1 MTARINSAFSFT
13 TGVYFSNEF
22 LMNNYEIDV
31 DFNVESEIIR
41 EQNIALERI
50 KYFLNFCLQNSIFIC
65 EDETETI
72 QKYLDAD
79 LKVCTLPE
87 EPYDQ
92 IISIMLISKLNA
104 INEGRLIVTDI
115 TITSTMSDGVWCKHS
130 IEENLGPF
138 TKSGWWNDASIRLTS
153 ATKQNKSKKVVK
165 LIKNNITW
173 EDLYLGWEEAPLNI
187 TNGPSNG
194 PSNEVMFANFDN
206 KTDK

>member
-1 MTARINSAFSFT
+1 MTARISSSFSFN

-22 LMNNYEIDV
+22 LLNIYDIEV
-31 DFNVESEIIR
+31 DFNVETEIIR

-50 KYFLNFCLQNSIFIC
+50 KYFLHLCLQNSIFIC
-65 EDETETI
+65 EDETEAI

-92 IISIMLISKLNA
+92 IIGIMLISKLNS

-115 TITSTMSDGVWCKHS
+115 NITSSMSDGVWCKHS
-130 IEENLGPF
+130 IEENIGPF
-138 TKSGWWNDASIRLTS
+138 AKAGWWKDASVRTNSLT
-153 ATKQNKSKKVVK
+153 AKNRSKKVVK
-165 LIKNNITW
+165 LVKNNVTW
-173 EDLYLGWEEAPLNI
+173 EDLYLGWEEQVAINI
-187 TNGPSNG
+187 TG

-206 KTDK
+206 KTDKL

>member
-1 MTARINSAFSFT
+1 MTARINSAFAFT

-22 LMNNYEIDV
+22 ILNNYEIDV

-50 KYFLNFCLQNSIFIC
+50 KYFLNFCLQNSILIC

-92 IISIMLISKLNA
+92 IIGIMLISKLNA
-104 INEGRLIVTDI
+104 INEGRLVVTDI
-115 TITSTMSDGVWCKHS
+115 TISSTMSDGVWCKHS

-138 TKSGWWNDASIRLTS
+138 AKAGWWNDSSIRLTS

-165 LIKNNITW
+165 LIKNNVTW

-187 TNGPSNG
+187 TTG

>member
-1 MTARINSAFSFT
+1 MTARISSSFT
-13 TGVYFSNEF
+13 FTSGVYFSNEF
-22 LMNNYEIDV
+22 VLNNYDIEV

-50 KYFLNFCLQNSIFIC
+50 KYFLHLCLQNSIFIC

-79 LKVCTLPE
+79 LKLCTLPE

-92 IISIMLISKLNA
+92 IIGIMLISKLNA
-104 INEGRLIVTDI
+104 INEGRLVVTDI
-115 TITSTMSDGVWCKHS
+115 NITSSMSDGVWCKHS

-138 TKSGWWNDASIRLTS
+138 AKAGWWKDASVKTNSLT
-153 ATKQNKSKKVVK
+153 AKNRSKKVVK
-165 LIKNNITW
+165 LVKNNVTW
-173 EDLYLGWEEAPLNI
+173 EDLYLGWGEQVPINI
-187 TNGPSNG
+187 AG

-206 KTDK
+206 KTDKS

>member
-1 MTARINSAFSFT
+1 MTARISSSFT
-13 TGVYFSNEF
+13 FTSGVYFSNEF
-22 LMNNYEIDV
+22 VLNNYDIEV

-50 KYFLNFCLQNSIFIC
+50 KYFLHLCLQNSIFIC

-79 LKVCTLPE
+79 LKLCTLPE

-92 IISIMLISKLNA
+92 IIGIMLISKLNA
-104 INEGRLIVTDI
+104 INEGRLVVTDI
-115 TITSTMSDGVWCKHS
+115 NITSSMSDGVWCKHS

-138 TKSGWWNDASIRLTS
+138 ARAGWWKDASVKTNSLT
-153 ATKQNKSKKVVK
+153 AKNRSKKVVK
-165 LIKNNITW
+165 LVKNNVTW
-173 EDLYLGWEEAPLNI
+173 EDLYLGWEEQVPINI
-187 TNGPSNG
+187 TG

-206 KTDK
+206 KTDKS

>member
-1 MTARINSAFSFT
+1 MTARINSAFSFQ
-13 TGVYFSNEF
+13 TGVYFGNEF
-22 LMNNYEIDV
+22 ILNSYEIDV

-50 KYFLNFCLQNSIFIC
+50 KYFLNFCLQNSILIS

-92 IISIMLISKLNA
+92 IIGIMLITKLNA
-104 INEGRLIVTDI
+104 INEGRLVVTDI
-115 TITSTMSDGVWCKHS
+115 TISSTMSDGVWCKHS

-138 TKSGWWNDASIRLTS
+138 NAPGWWNDASIRLTS

-165 LIKNNITW
+165 LIKNNVTW

-187 TNGPSNG
+187 TTG

>member
-1 MTARINSAFSFT
+1 MTARINSAFAFT
-13 TGVYFSNEF
+13 TGVYFGNEF
-22 LMNNYEIDV
+22 ILNNYEIDV

-50 KYFLNFCLQNSIFIC
+50 KYFLNLCVQNSIFIC
-65 EDETETI
+65 EDEDEVI

-92 IISIMLISKLNA
+92 IIGIMLISKLNS
-104 INEGRLIVTDI
+104 INEGRLVVTDI
-115 TITSTMSDGVWCKHS
+115 TISSSMSDGVWCKHS

-138 TKSGWWNDASIRLTS
+138 NKPGWWNDSS
-153 ATKQNKSKKVVK
+153 TKINTVSKKNKSKKIVK
-165 LIKNNITW
+165 LIKNNVSW
-173 EDLYLGWEEAPLNI
+173 EDLYLGWEETPINAI
-187 TNGPSNG
+187 TTG

-206 KTDK
+206 KTDKS